1 MLKKTP
7 CQMVVAVLLAV
18 LMVSGSATAFAA
30 MPETVEPMYT
40 GILSVRPE
48 IKIGHLGE
56 ISCTD
61 TVSVRSGYTASVTW
75 ELQYGQNGNWAK
87 NMTWEKSGTGNI
99 SLKTTRYAMS
109 GFSYRLKTTVKVYNA
124 KGTLVESP
132 VKYSTVVSY

>member
-18 LMVSGSATAFAA
+18 FLVGGSATAFAA

-40 GILSVRPE
+40 GISSVRPV
-48 IKIGHLGE
+48 ITINRLGE

-61 TVSVRSGYTASVTW
+61 SVSVKSGYTAKVTW

-99 SLKTTRYAMS
+99 SLNATRNALS
-109 GFSYRLKTTVKVYNA
+109 GFDYRLKTTVKVYNA

-132 VKYSTVVSY
+132 VKYSAVVSY